1 MVTLGK
7 DLKGDRVEGAKY
19 IATHLMVYIEI

>member
-7 DLKGDRVEGAKY
+7 DLNGDRVERAKY
-19 IATHLMVYIEI
+19 IAAHLTVYIKI